1 MKRKHLMRSL
11 MLTLAFSIAMICF
24 PFAQTAQAGSTIKLT
39 DMQNVYKRGNYVYC
53 IVYGEP
59 TAIYEI
65 NLKTKAKKA
74 VLNPIRGMPKNVFK
88 KGDYLYYMLGGNSYG
103 GRLYRKNLKTEK
115 IKRLSKEWIEAYT
128 IKGKKI
134 YYTYYTG
141 GFSGKTAARVMKL
154 NGKGKKKTS
163 ARLKRV
169 VRFTNNKNYKIYSSP
184 IYDDYGNYVKEN
196 TYLKTPK
203 GKIYLGYN
211 PNFN

>member
-1 MKRKHLMRSL
+1 

-24 PFAQTAQAGSTIKLT
+24 PFAQTAQAGSTIKLP
-39 DMQNVYKRGNYVYC
+39 DLQSVYKSGNYVYC

-74 VLNPIRGMPKNVFK
+74 VLNPIIGLPRNVSK
-88 KGDYLYYMLGGNSYG
+88 KGDYLYYMMGGNGLGG
-103 GRLYRKNLKTEK
+103 RLLYRKNLKTGK
-115 IKRLSKEWIEAYT
+115 IKKLSKDWIEAYT
-128 IKGKKI
+128 LKGKKI
-134 YYTYYTG
+134 YYTYFTG
-141 GFSGKTAARVMKL
+141 GFGNKTAARVMKL

-163 ARLKRV
+163 VRQKRV

-184 IYDDYGNYVKEN
+184 IYDDYGNYVKVN

-203 GKIYLGYN
+203 GKIYLGYD
-211 PNFN
+211 PYFN